1 MLFAFFAFVVFNAC
15 ILTFTTSIGFVVA
28 VAHATETPDIHTF
41 GTSACS
47 TITKSLFNHPFK
59 VSRVRSHIGFWSK
72 RARKNREE
80 KVFRVYNPNKRSLA
94 EGGKKE
100 EKSASQNHI

>member
-1 MLFAFFAFVVFNAC
+1 MLLFAFFAFVVFNAC

-28 VAHATETPDIHTF
+28 VAHATETPDMHTF

-47 TITKSLFNHPFK
+47 TIIKSLFFNHPFK

-72 RARKNREE
+72 KARKKQE
-80 KVFRVYNPNKRSLA
+80 
-94 EGGKKE
+94 KE
-100 EKSASQNHI
+100 ERVL